1 MFSFVYFCLTSLQSE
16 SECDDDDDEGDY
28 DVDDDGGDD
37 VSKRAFNAIG

>member
-16 SECDDDDDEGDY
+16 SECDDDKGDY
-28 DVDDDGGDD
+28 DGDDDGGDD